1 MKKTITTIGIT
12 LAFLLVAH
20 LAHALTI
27 ADINLLTAL
36 GLLST
41 EQAEQAMQAIE
52 ASGADDSTGIIV
64 KPDEFSEFEC
74 LVLTTNMT
82 MGDSGTAV
90 QALQKFLQIQK
101 HYGSATISGVYD
113 KETFDAV
120 GDFQIAQG
128 LIASRTT
135 PGAGN
140 TGPLTREKIQEI
152 SCAPDQATAEIVE
165 LPSDVDGTVLPE
177 EVITFIR
184 RPNTPGVPRS
194 ESTSGHQATFNPQLL
209 ETRTKDG
216 SYLYKLE
223 MSIVPNDDIKSWR
236 VTLSCDEGQVVT
248 NKADFQCGDAIV
260 LRAATDGSKGFR
272 VLFTNTT
279 RLPQEFGLVAVA
291 LDSKEQELARSSYLQ
306 ELQPMIPEEVA
317 RTASGQAIII
327 GKVDIPENRQCTIS
341 EQKEYLEYIMTRAN
355 TQKGAV
361 IVPPPCYPG
370 DVRCTYDFPS
380 SFCEIT
386 GTSVNSVTICGGQK
400 FYYDGKCR
408 PFEEAKNL

>member
-1 MKKTITTIGIT
+1 MKKTLTILSIT
-12 LAFLLVAH
+12 LMLLIAAH
-20 LAHALTI
+20 VSHALTL
-27 ADINLLTAL
+27 ADINLLTTL
-36 GLLST
+36 GLLS
-41 EQAEQAMQAIE
+41 EDQAAQAMQAIN
-52 ASGADDSTGIIV
+52 ASGANDSTSIIV
-64 KPDEFSEFEC
+64 QPDEFSDLEC
-74 LVLTTNMT
+74 LVLKTNMT

-90 QALQKFLQIQK
+90 GALQQFLQKQK
-101 HYGSATISGVYD
+101 HYGATTASGIYD
-113 KETFDAV
+113 KTTFDAV

-128 LIASRTT
+128 LITSRAT

-140 TGPLTREKIQEI
+140 VGPLTREKIQEI

-165 LPSDVDGTVLPE
+165 LPTDVDGTVLPE

-184 RPNTPGVPRS
+184 RPNTPGVSRS
-194 ESTSGHQATFNPQLL
+194 ESTEGYQATFNPQLL
-209 ETRTKDG
+209 ETHTKDG

-223 MSIVPNDDIKSWR
+223 MSIIPNDDIKSWR
-236 VTLSCDEGQVVT
+236 ITLSCDEGQIVT
-248 NKADFQCGDAIV
+248 NKVDFQCGDAIV

-327 GKVDIPENRQCTIS
+327 GKVEIPENRRCTLS

-355 TQKGAV
+355 TTKGAV

-370 DVRCTYDFPS
+370 DVMCTYDFPS

-386 GTSVNSVTICGGQK
+386 GTSVNSVTICGGQQ
-400 FYYDGKCR
+400 FFYDGKCR
-408 PFEEAKNL
+408 PFEEARNL